1 MREEN
6 VLFIEDG
13 IVKLIGFSKLNKN
26 VNFCF
31 RKSGIVI
38 TSKEC
43 LSSQCFLHNA
53 TNGVIESKKLS
64 DMLLERGLSE
74 KNQFVYLSGN
84 YFELTPHAIKDSI
97 NEDLPYKR
105 QNAFCTLL

>member
-13 IVKLIGFSKLNKN
+13 IVKLIGFSKLNKK

-64 DMLLERGLSE
+64 DMLLERAFRKKSICV
-74 KNQFVYLSGN
+74 FIRN
-84 YFELTPHAIKDSI
+84 YFELT
-97 NEDLPYKR
+97 LM
-105 QNAFCTLL
+105 Q